1 MGFFDLFFTT
11 DNKLKLQEPVQ
22 KKAYN
27 PAAMYPIFGN
37 TGINWLNDNSQ
48 AYITNGYAGNPV
60 IYSIIKQITDKMSAV
75 PFYLYEIQ
83 DTKKLKR
90 YKSFTLNKNLMSAE
104 ALIAKDQSLK
114 EVDSH
119 KIIDLLDQPNEYQQW
134 SEFVKN
140 VIGYKLITGNSY
152 IYGSKPEIG
161 VNKDKIIGL
170 SVLPAQLMNIVAT
183 GNIVEYY
190 NLSGNNQRL
199 EKDSILHLKYW
210 NPDFN
215 NSLHLYGQSP
225 LKAAQKVMQL
235 SNTAYETQAS
245 IIQNKGA
252 YGMLFDKSQSLDD
265 VQMQQLKDRFMNATA
280 NELMMVSADLQFTQF
295 GQTAEDM
302 QIMESMGMNL
312 RDLCNIYSFPSLLLG
327 DDTQKTYSNYEQ
339 AEKSLIYNVV
349 VPELTTLRDSLN
361 KWLCP
366 AYSKADGKQ
375 YFIDFDITVLPQLA
389 ADMDKVVAQLE
400 KMWWVTGNEKRLAT
414 NYGEDTKNPLMNEYF
429 IPQNLVPL
437 SDTSISLNTDPN
449 QDLSDYN

>member
-1 MGFFDLFFTT
+1 MGFLDLFFTNT
-11 DNKLKLQEPVQ
+11 KNTPQPVPN

-27 PAAMYPIFGN
+27 PAAMYPLIGN

-83 DTKKLKR
+83 DSKKLKR

-152 IYGSKPEIG
+152 IYGAKAPEFSP
-161 VNKDKIIGL
+161 NKGKIIGMT
-170 SVLPAQLMNIVAT
+170 SLPAQLMNIVAQ
-183 GNIVEYY
+183 GNVVEYY
-190 NLSGNNQRL
+190 NLAGNNMRM
-199 EKDSILHLKYW
+199 EKEEILHLKYW
-210 NPDFN
+210 NPDFS

-265 VQMQQLKDRFMNATA
+265 TQMQQLKDRFMNASA
-280 NELMMVSADLQFTQF
+280 NELMMVSADLAFTQF

-327 DDTQKTYSNYEQ
+327 DDSQKTYSNYEQ

-389 ADMDKVVAQLE
+389 ADMDKVVAQLSA
-400 KMWWVTGNEKRLAT
+400 MWWTTPNEKRMAT
-414 NYGEDTKNPLMNEYF
+414 NYGEDTKNPLMYEYF
-429 IPQNLVPL
+429 IPQNLVPI
-437 SDTSISLNTDPN
+437 SETSIQINDPN
-449 QDLSDYN
+449 QDLSDYQ

>member
-1 MGFFDLFFTT
+1 MRFLDLFFTT
-11 DNKLKLQEPVQ
+11 TNKQPEPVQ
-22 KKAYN
+22 KKALN
-27 PAAMYPIFGN
+27 PSAMYPIIGS

-48 AYITNGYAGNPV
+48 QYITNGYAGNPV

-140 VIGYKLITGNSY
+140 AIGYKLITGNSY
-152 IYGSKPEIG
+152 IYGAKAPEFSP
-161 VNKDKIIGL
+161 NKGKIVGL
-170 SVLPAQLMNIVAT
+170 TVLPAQLMNIVAT
-183 GNIVEYY
+183 GNVVEYY
-190 NLSGNNQRL
+190 NLSGNNQRM
-199 EKDSILHLKYW
+199 EKDEVLHLKYW

-225 LKAAQKVMQL
+225 LKAAHKVMQL
-235 SNTAYETQAS
+235 SNTAYDTQGS
-245 IIQNKGA
+245 IISNKGA

-265 VQMQQLKDRFMNATA
+265 EQMQNLKDRFMNASA
-280 NELMMVSADLQFTQF
+280 NELMMVSADLQYTQF

-302 QIMESMGMNL
+302 QILESMNMNKE
-312 RDLCNIYSFPSLLLG
+312 DLCNIYSFPSLLLG
-327 DDTQKTYSNYEQ
+327 GQDKTFQNYAI
-339 AEKSLIYNVV
+339 AEKSLIYNVI

-389 ADMDKVVAQLE
+389 ADMDKVVAQLSA
-400 KMWWVTGNEKRLAT
+400 MWWTTPNEKRLAT

-429 IPQNLVPL
+429 IPQNLVPI
-437 SDTSISLNTDPN
+437 SETSIQINDPN
-449 QDLSDYN
+449 QDLSDYQ